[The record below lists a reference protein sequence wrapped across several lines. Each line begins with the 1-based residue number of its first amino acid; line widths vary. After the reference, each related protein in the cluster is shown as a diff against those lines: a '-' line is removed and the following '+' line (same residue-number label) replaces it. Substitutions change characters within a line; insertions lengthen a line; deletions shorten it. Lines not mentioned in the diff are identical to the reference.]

1 LAKIGKQP
9 WQEMKI
15 SVRDQQERKDDSM
28 NIYVGNLSFQMT
40 EEDLRTEFEKFG
52 KVNKASIIKDKLSG
66 RSKGFGFVEM
76 PNLEEAEAAIKKLDG
91 TPIKGRNLK
100 VNEARP
106 RDSEGPPRQA
116 KR

>member
-1 LAKIGKQP
+1 
-9 WQEMKI
+9 
-15 SVRDQQERKDDSM
+15 M

-52 KVNKASIIKDKLSG
+52 KVSKASIVKDKLSG
-66 RSKGFGFVEM
+66 KSKGFGFVEM
-76 PNLEEAEAAIKKLDG
+76 PNISEAELAIKKLDG
-91 TPIKGRNLK
+91 ISIKGRNLK

-106 RDSEGPPRQA
+106 RDNDGPPRQT